1 MLNKG
6 TASLE
11 VKNSERNR
19 ELENSASLEPRV
31 CEVLLYLL
39 ILGLCVLFLIDFKT
53 NFLYIFENI
62 YFFEPVSSRH
72 LTLSSAQVCLQRQEK
87 MLREFYFLPR
97 LYLHWWTG

>member
-31 CEVLLYLL
+31 CEVLLYFQNKSLKYEVGPL
-39 ILGLCVLFLIDFKT
+39 AAAIT
-53 NFLYIFENI
+53 
-62 YFFEPVSSRH
+62 
-72 LTLSSAQVCLQRQEK
+72 LTAL
-87 MLREFYFLPR
+87 
-97 LYLHWWTG
+97 

>member
-31 CEVLLYLL
+31 CEVLLYFVELE
-39 ILGLCVLFLIDFKT
+39 LCSFLHELFPAT
-53 NFLYIFENI
+53 
-62 YFFEPVSSRH
+62 PVSQSA
-72 LTLSSAQVCLQRQEK
+72 LT
-87 MLREFYFLPR
+87 
-97 LYLHWWTG
+97 

>member
-31 CEVLLYLL
+31 CEVLLYFSSTVSIVEIWCEMYFSFSYERSDFGTAQWCEMTNSSPVGGLTSE
-39 ILGLCVLFLIDFKT
+39 ILK
-53 NFLYIFENI
+53 
-62 YFFEPVSSRH
+62 
-72 LTLSSAQVCLQRQEK
+72 
-87 MLREFYFLPR
+87 
-97 LYLHWWTG
+97 

>member
-31 CEVLLYLL
+31 CEVLLYIEQMSIAKLKRRGRTGLKNQKNLQSVTVCDL
-39 ILGLCVLFLIDFKT
+39 IC
-53 NFLYIFENI
+53 
-62 YFFEPVSSRH
+62 PVTANVMSIPKS
-72 LTLSSAQVCLQRQEK
+72 T
-87 MLREFYFLPR
+87 
-97 LYLHWWTG
+97 